1 MCCASLKLE
10 NQSRR
15 DDSFELSRFFVLGV
29 FLLSFLT
36 ACATPYQKGGLGGG
50 FIETQLSQNVWKINF
65 NGNQFTKMR
74 RATDF
79 CLLRGA
85 ELALENGYKYFTV
98 LNENS
103 HIESSTVTTQPMQF
117 RNKDGSVSYM
127 GGGTKTVHK
136 PRAEKTISMHHEKP
150 FNSGIVYEAE
160 LIVLSLG
167 DSYSVESIKNR
178 ILRKK
183 EEQLKQQREIAQREQ
198 ELREREMEARE
209 RERIRRQQE
218 IAQREQELREREME
232 ARERERIRRQQEI
245 AQREQEFR
253 EGDAGNTTGTSI
265 YAGTGFMFSGKDY
278 VITNWHVIRGMNSI
292 KIKFLNGERINASV
306 LLKDAEN
313 DIAFLKLEKTPQL
326 PQSNIRIGDS
336 SKIRMGDEVF
346 TIGYPAYQI
355 LGENPKYT
363 RGEVNALSG
372 INDDPRVFQVS
383 VQIQPGNSGGPLF
396 NSSGEVIGITQAS
409 LDPKVAVGAFGALPQ
424 NVNYAIKSSYIS
436 NLLPMLPETMI
447 ASRGIVVVPADS
459 ENTLANFIEKVKKN
473 VVLIESND

>member
-29 FLLSFLT
+29 FLLSSLT
-36 ACATPYQKGGLGGG
+36 ACATPYQKRGLGGG

-117 RNKDGSVSYM
+117 RNKDGSISYM
-127 GGGTKTVHK
+127 GGGTKTVHN
-136 PRAEKTISMHHEKP
+136 PRAEKIISMHHEKP

-218 IAQREQELREREME
+218 IAQREQE
-232 ARERERIRRQQEI
+232 
-245 AQREQEFR
+245 FR

-292 KIKFLNGERINASV
+292 KIKFLNGEKINASV

-326 PQSNIRIGDS
+326 PPSNIRIGDS

-409 LDPKVAVGAFGALPQ
+409 LDPKVAVGVLGALPQ

-447 ASRGIVVVPADS
+447 ASRGIVVVPADP
-459 ENTLANFIEKVKKN
+459 ENTLANFIEQVSKN
-473 VVLIESND
+473 IVLIETKD

>member
-1 MCCASLKLE
+1 MWFASIKVE
-10 NQSRR
+10 TETKR
-15 DDSFELSRFFVLGV
+15 DESVELFRFFVLEV

-79 CLLRGA
+79 CLLKGA

-103 HIESSTVTTQPMQF
+103 HTESSTVTTQPMQF

-127 GGGTKTVHK
+127 GGGTKTIHK
-136 PRAEKTISMHHEKP
+136 PRAEKIISMHHEKP

-167 DSYSVESIKNR
+167 NSYSVESIKNR

-183 EEQLKQQREIAQREQ
+183 EEQLKQQRA
-198 ELREREMEARE
+198 
-209 RERIRRQQE
+209 

-292 KIKFLNGERINASV
+292 KILFLNGEKINASV

-313 DIAFLKLEKTPQL
+313 DIAFLKLDKTPQL
-326 PQSNIRIGDS
+326 PPSNIRIGDS

-355 LGENPKYT
+355 LGKNPKYSK
-363 RGEVNALSG
+363 GEVNALSG
-372 INDDPRVFQVS
+372 INDDPRVLQIS
-383 VQIQPGNSGGPLF
+383 VPIQPGNSGGPLF
-396 NSSGEVIGITQAS
+396 NSIGEVIGITQAS
-409 LDPKVAVGAFGALPQ
+409 LDPKVAISAFGTLPQ
-424 NVNYAIKSSYIS
+424 NVNYAIKSDYIS

-447 ASRGIVVVPADS
+447 ASRGIVIVQKDP
-459 ENTLANFIEKVKKN
+459 ENTLSNFIEKIKKN
-473 VVLIESND
+473 IVLIEANE

>member
-1 MCCASLKLE
+1 MWFTSIKVE
-10 NQSRR
+10 TETKR
-15 DDSFELSRFFVLGV
+15 DDSVELSRFFVFGV
-29 FLLSFLT
+29 LFLFFLT
-36 ACATPYQKGGLGGG
+36 ACATPYQKSGLGGG

-218 IAQREQELREREME
+218 IV
-232 ARERERIRRQQEI
+232 
-245 AQREQEFR
+245 QREQEFR

-292 KIKFLNGERINASV
+292 KIKFLNGEKINASV

-326 PQSNIRIGDS
+326 PPSNIRIGDS

-447 ASRGIVVVPADS
+447 ASRGIVVVPADP

>member
-1 MCCASLKLE
+1 
-10 NQSRR
+10 
-15 DDSFELSRFFVLGV
+15 
-29 FLLSFLT
+29 
-36 ACATPYQKGGLGGG
+36 
-50 FIETQLSQNVWKINF
+50 
-65 NGNQFTKMR
+65 
-74 RATDF
+74 
-79 CLLRGA
+79 
-85 ELALENGYKYFTV
+85 
-98 LNENS
+98 
-103 HIESSTVTTQPMQF
+103 
-117 RNKDGSVSYM
+117 
-127 GGGTKTVHK
+127 
-136 PRAEKTISMHHEKP
+136 MHHEKP

-218 IAQREQELREREME
+218 IV
-232 ARERERIRRQQEI
+232 
-245 AQREQEFR
+245 QREQEFR

-292 KIKFLNGERINASV
+292 KIKFLNGEKINASV

-326 PQSNIRIGDS
+326 PPSNIRIGDS

-396 NSSGEVIGITQAS
+396 NSSGEVIGMTQAS

-447 ASRGIVVVPADS
+447 ASRGIVVVPADP

-473 VVLIESND
+473 IVLIEAKD